1 VTRRFRIDG
10 SPLAA
15 DKPRRIAMECQ
26 KKRLGSRLRS
36 AGVSFEDRRDLLWHL
51 SGRIA
56 AHYSAAELSRL
67 NEASDH
73 NPTGGAMV
81 VELPLRLLVICEPGI
96 MMTLDRFQ
104 RRKWT
109 EEVPEAATTFVLILI
124 ALHLCSVSIA
134 GSVHRES
141 LPTSMFAG
149 RKRS

>member
-1 VTRRFRIDG
+1 
-10 SPLAA
+10 
-15 DKPRRIAMECQ
+15 
-26 KKRLGSRLRS
+26 
-36 AGVSFEDRRDLLWHL
+36 
-51 SGRIA
+51 
-56 AHYSAAELSRL
+56 
-67 NEASDH
+67 
-73 NPTGGAMV
+73 MV